1 MEMNDVITAINTVGF
16 PIVCCLILAYLVYKM
31 NVSHKEEMNQLK
43 EALNQ
48 NTLVIQKLSDKLDNL
63 FYKREDDNESSK

>member
-1 MEMNDVITAINTVGF
+1 MEGMSDILTAINTVGF
-16 PIVCCLILAYLVYKM
+16 PIVCCLILAYLVYAM
-31 NVSHKEEMNQLK
+31 NKSHKEEMNDVK

-63 FYKREDDNESSK
+63 FYSKKDE

>member
-1 MEMNDVITAINTVGF
+1 MELSEILTAINTVGF
-16 PIVCCLILAYLVYKM
+16 PIVCCIILAYLVYQM
-31 NVSHKEEMNQLK
+31 NKSHKAEMDDVK

-63 FYKREDDNESSK
+63 FYDKKKGDE

>member
-1 MEMNDVITAINTVGF
+1 MEMSEILTAINTVGF
-16 PIVCCLILAYLVYKM
+16 PIVCCIVLAYLVYNM
-31 NVSHKEEMNQLK
+31 NKSHKEEMNDVK

-63 FYKREDDNESSK
+63 FYSKKGDEK